1 MKIENLWVVLAT
13 NRHFDNPPKC
23 WQDLVY
29 HAVPSESFGQGSL
42 RPEEIYAVYTDQDE
56 AKSAAQEL
64 WSSEQAKRYPEM
76 ALDVLLE
83 YCNAQ
88 IEWHKSRVDEDYYSG
103 IVNAYMEIESKIR
116 KIKGTP

>member
-1 MKIENLWVVLAT
+1 MKIEKLWVVLAT
-13 NRHFDNPPKC
+13 NRHFDDPPKC
-23 WQDLVY
+23 WQDFVY
-29 HAVPSESFGQGSL
+29 HDVLSELFGQVL
-42 RPEEIYAVYTDQDE
+42 RPEEIYGVYTDQDE

-88 IEWHKSRVDEDYYSG
+88 IEHHGNRVDEDYYSG
-103 IVNAYMEIESKIR
+103 IVNAYMEIEAKIR